1 MGDVK
6 RILVGLVGIAALF
19 GTISVAPML
28 GSASSAHGP
37 AQCMQIAMGQAKV
50 TKAGIAS
57 CQGSSFNDNGHCP
70 KGSGMTFVRMGNETF
85 ALHVGQKPQSN
96 ANRQECFNGS
106 KSK

>member
-1 MGDVK
+1 VK
-6 RILVGLVGIAALF
+6 RIVAGMVGIVALV
-19 GTISVAPML
+19 GTISLTPMT
-28 GSASSAHGP
+28 GSAASAHGQ
-37 AQCMQIAMGQAKV
+37 AQCMQIAMGQSKV

-96 ANRQECFNGS
+96 ASRQECFKGS
-106 KSK
+106 TSK

>member
-1 MGDVK
+1 MK
-6 RILVGLVGIAALF
+6 RIVAGVAGIAALM
-19 GTISVAPML
+19 GTIAVAPTV
-28 GSASSAHGP
+28 GSAASAHGQ

-50 TKAGIAS
+50 TKAGIAL
-57 CQGSSFNDNGHCP
+57 CQGSSFNDNGRCP

-96 ANRQECFNGS
+96 ANRQECFTGS